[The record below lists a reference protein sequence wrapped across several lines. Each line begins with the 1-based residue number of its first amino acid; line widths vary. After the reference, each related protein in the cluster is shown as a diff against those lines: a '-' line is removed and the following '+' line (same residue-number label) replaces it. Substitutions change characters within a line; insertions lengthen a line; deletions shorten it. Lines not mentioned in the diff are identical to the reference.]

1 MSVFTE
7 LSVADVGQWLENYS
21 LGTLRTLT
29 GIAEGVQN
37 SNFFL
42 DTSGGQYVLTIFE
55 QLPEEQLPF
64 FLGLLAHLSARGIP
78 CPAPI
83 VDRQGSLSRRLGDK
97 PAVIV
102 SRLRGHSLVAPTTVH
117 CAAIG
122 RLLARLHRAAADFP
136 APLAHA
142 RDTVWCAAT
151 AAQLVEHLPAADAEI
166 LAAEIVFQ
174 QRKRPDDLPRGV
186 IHADLFRD
194 NVLFDGQSISGVL
207 DFYFA
212 GVDDLLFDLAVTVN
226 DWCAD
231 VSGELDMPRCRALL
245 AAYQAERPLQP
256 AESAAWLTMLRA
268 AALRFWLSR
277 LQDHYLPR
285 QGDLVVKRDPDAYRR
300 LLQKH
305 IAASGNGQ
313 RLWPQP
319 NDAWSLAATDNE
331 FSFRARQ

>member
-7 LSVADVGQWLENYS
+7 LSVAEVGEWLENYS
-21 LGTLRTLT
+21 LGTLFALT

-42 DTSGGQYVLTIFE
+42 DTSCGQYVLTVFE
-55 QLPEEQLPF
+55 QVQEDQLPF
-64 FLGLLAHLSARGIP
+64 YLALLAHLADRGIP
-78 CPAPI
+78 CPTPI
-83 VDRQGSLSRRLGDK
+83 VNRHGSLTGRLCGK
-97 PAVIV
+97 PAAIV
-102 SRLRGHSLVAPTTVH
+102 SRLVGRSLIVPTRMH

-136 APLAHA
+136 VPLAHA
-142 RDTVWCAAT
+142 RDTGWCTDT
-151 AAQLVEHLPAADAEI
+151 AAQLVEHLPVAEADL
-166 LAAEIVFQ
+166 LASEIVFQ
-174 QRKRPDDLPRGV
+174 QCCRPDDLPRGV

-194 NVLFDGQSISGVL
+194 NVLFDGQEVSGVL

-231 VSGELDMPRCRALL
+231 SSGQFDAQRCRALL
-245 AAYQAERPLQP
+245 SAYQDERRLLP
-256 AESAAWLTMLRA
+256 AEIAAWPIMLRA

-277 LQDHYLPR
+277 LQDHFLPR
-285 QGDLVVKRDPDAYRR
+285 CGDLVVRRDPDVYRR

-305 IAASGNGQ
+305 IAAAENGC
-313 RLWPQP
+313 LPWPEQ
-319 NDAWSLAATDNE
+319 NDVWPMSAMDNGFAAYAI
-331 FSFRARQ
+331 R